1 VASLFEPQNAELSR
15 IPYVFI
21 SECRRRDSG
30 GSRSRGFA
38 QSNTRGEQRLMTRTP
53 IRLVSGA
60 FFAASLFFPAII
72 QAQGPAGS
80 GGREIQT
87 EVQKADPRIDQV
99 IERANDHF
107 RKGKLNLEDNKR
119 YEARDEFDKA
129 VDEVLTSG
137 LDVRANQRLQTF
149 YLELVERI
157 YREEVPMIQ
166 TAPQQQQNATPVVAQ
181 SAPDANAE
189 KVEVAQVQE
198 PKTVQI
204 GFRQQGFET
213 SPLDPL
219 SKLILTEDEK
229 KVSDQ
234 DIATLEQAKNA
245 LDFNF
250 TLNPMVQQYI
260 NYYQG
265 RGRST
270 MEAGLRRSGRFMK
283 IARDTFRR
291 EGVPEDIIWL
301 GQVESAW
308 SPKAR
313 SWAAASGLWQFVPSS
328 GAQYGLRQTAWVD
341 ERNGIEKPTAASARY
356 LKDLARR
363 YNGDWLLAMAAYN
376 TGALNVDRAISRAG
390 EANYWKIYPYIA
402 QETRNYVPN
411 ILAVIMIAKNPEKY
425 GFHGIRPEAP
435 MSFETIPVTSSTSLR
450 LIADATGTSVDA
462 IQALNPELRRD
473 VTPRGEGYNLR
484 VPSGSSKQLASLLK
498 RVPSD
503 RSDSTRVISIV
514 PGEDL
519 QSVANR
525 TGVSVATLQAM
536 NSGVDLKTTTRLL
549 VPNSSV
555 RLTNWKR
562 SATPESNSQPTLTK
576 VRARKGDTIAK
587 IAAAHKLAADEVAR
601 LNGIAPNVELQAG
614 QEIKLP
620 GSTTPVPSNRRR

>member
-1 VASLFEPQNAELSR
+1 
-15 IPYVFI
+15 
-21 SECRRRDSG
+21 
-30 GSRSRGFA
+30 
-38 QSNTRGEQRLMTRTP
+38 MTRTP
-53 IRLVSGA
+53 ITLVSGA
-60 FFAASLFFPAII
+60 FFAASLFFPPII

-80 GGREIQT
+80 GAREIQT
-87 EVQKADPRIDQV
+87 EVQKVDARIDQV

-129 VDEVLTSG
+129 VDEVLMSG

-149 YLELVERI
+149 YLELVERV
-157 YREEVPMIQ
+157 YREEVPMVQ
-166 TAPQQQQNATPVVAQ
+166 TAPQQNAAPVVAQ
-181 SAPDANAE
+181 SAPNANSE
-189 KVEVAQVQE
+189 KVEVAQAEQ
-198 PKTVQI
+198 PKTIQI

-229 KVSDQ
+229 KVSEQ
-234 DIATLEQAKNA
+234 DIVALEQAKNA

-250 TLNPMVQQYI
+250 TLNPLVQQYI

-270 MEAGLRRSGRFMK
+270 MEAGLRRSGRFMR

-291 EGVPEDIIWL
+291 EGVPEDLTWL

-313 SWAAASGLWQFVPSS
+313 SWAAASGLWQFVSGT

-356 LKDLARR
+356 LKDLSKR

-435 MSFETIPVTSSTSLR
+435 MAFETIPVTSSTSLR

-462 IQALNPELRRD
+462 IQLLNPELRRD
-473 VTPRGEGYNLR
+473 VTPRGESYNLR
-484 VPSGSSKQLASLLK
+484 IPAGSSKQLALLLK
-498 RVPSD
+498 RVPTNQ
-503 RSDSTRVISIV
+503 SDSTRVISIA
-514 PGEDL
+514 PGEDM

-525 TGVSVATLQAM
+525 TGVSIATLQTM
-536 NSGVDLKTTTRLL
+536 NPNVDLKTTTRLL
-549 VPNSSV
+549 VPTSSI
-555 RLTNWKR
+555 RQTIWKR
-562 SATPESNSQPTLTK
+562 DATSDAAAQSTLTK

-587 IAAAHKLAADEVAR
+587 IAAAHKLSADEVAR
-601 LNGIAPNVELQAG
+601 INGIAPNVELQAG

-620 GSTTPVPSNRRR
+620 GSTSATPATGSRRR

>member
-1 VASLFEPQNAELSR
+1 
-15 IPYVFI
+15 
-21 SECRRRDSG
+21 
-30 GSRSRGFA
+30 
-38 QSNTRGEQRLMTRTP
+38 MTRTP

-181 SAPDANAE
+181 SAPNANAE

-198 PKTVQI
+198 PKPVQI
-204 GFRQQGFET
+204 GFRQQEFEP
-213 SPLDPL
+213 SPLDAL
-219 SKLILTEDEK
+219 SKLILNDDEK

-234 DIATLEQAKNA
+234 EIAALEQAKNA

-250 TLNPMVQQYI
+250 TLNPLVQQYI

-291 EGVPEDIIWL
+291 EGVPEDITWL

-308 SPKAR
+308 IPKNV
-313 SWAAASGLWQFVPSS
+313 SWAGASGLWQFVR
-328 GAQYGLRQTAWVD
+328 GTGTQYGLRQTAWVD

-425 GFHGIRPEAP
+425 GFHSIRPETP
-435 MSFETIPVTSSTSLR
+435 MAFETIPISSSTSLR
-450 LIADATGTSVDA
+450 LVADATGTSVDA

-473 VTPRGEGYNLR
+473 VTPRGESYNLR

-536 NSGVDLKTTTRLL
+536 NGGVDLKTTTRLL

-562 SATPESNSQPTLTK
+562 SATPESNSQPALTK

-587 IAAAHKLAADEVAR
+587 IAAAHKLSADEVAR
-601 LNGIAPNVELQAG
+601 INGIAPNVELPAG

-620 GSTTPVPSNRRR
+620 GATATAPATGSRRR